1 MLINKEKRARRA
13 GFSRRF
19 QTRMWNGASVALLCS
34 ALLCWWF
41 SYVDAA
47 FVVATLGIVAWFL
60 SLRNRLHIGDIE
72 DQNAHNQEGSSA
84 LGND

>member
-1 MLINKEKRARRA
+1 MNKEKSARRA
-13 GFSRRF
+13 WLSRNV
-19 QTRMWNGASVALLCS
+19 QAHMWNGASVALLCA

-41 SYVDAA
+41 TYIDAA
-47 FVVATLGIVAWFL
+47 FVVATLGVVAWFL
-60 SLRNRLHIGDIE
+60 SLRNRLRASDIE